1 MKKILKSRTRFRSFS
16 DENRYGYENIVERV
30 AIKIETTSINKLIA
44 CKLLRLGTTAN
55 NFLDSTMETT
65 GPFPQKNI
73 QTRCFY
79 LYAYRENIEHSCDG
93 FIADI
98 ASRKLEVLRYY
109 ANNSKAKSQYDCINE
124 GLSC

>member
-1 MKKILKSRTRFRSFS
+1 MKKILKSREELIWS
-16 DENRYGYENIVERV
+16 DEQTGPFRQVVEQV
-30 AIKIETTSINKLIA
+30 AIKIEITNINKLIA

-79 LYAYRENIEHSCDG
+79 LYAYRENIEESCDG

-109 ANNSKAKSQYDCINE
+109 ANNSKPKSQYDCINE
-124 GLSC
+124 GLTC